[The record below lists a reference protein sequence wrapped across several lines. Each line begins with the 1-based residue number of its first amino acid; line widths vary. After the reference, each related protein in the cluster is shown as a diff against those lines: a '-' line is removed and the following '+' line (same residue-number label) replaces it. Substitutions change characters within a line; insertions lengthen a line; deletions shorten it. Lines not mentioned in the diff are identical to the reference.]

1 MKTTVFVTAMIAA
14 VALAAP
20 AEAAAKKRKAA
31 AAAPPQA
38 MLGGQNAHK
47 VWDGTE
53 FLGSDPDPFIRL
65 MIRRDGRHWEQSG
78 R

>member
-1 MKTTVFVTAMIAA
+1 MKIAVFVVAMVAA

-31 AAAPPQA
+31 AAQPQT
-38 MLGGQNAHK
+38 MLGGQEAYK

-53 FLGSDPDPFIRL
+53 LLGADPDPFIRL
-65 MIRRDGRHWEQSG
+65 MLRRDGRLWEQSG